1 MYVLSLRHVTD
12 AAAAAAAVSIPFSF
26 WCDVLYETHLMR
38 GGTAR
43 HTVDTLF
50 KREFLMC
57 TA

>member
-1 MYVLSLRHVTD
+1 MYDLSLRHLTD
-12 AAAAAAAVSIPFSF
+12 ATAVAASLFILV
-26 WCDVLYETHLMR
+26 CDVLYETHLMR

-43 HTVDTLF
+43 NTVDTLF